1 MTISFQENVETLPHP
16 VRIAETSAP
25 FQVSGRW
32 EKMFLSADG
41 GRRRDRQ
48 TEGEKERHKDRQ
60 IDTQTD
66 RQTDSQT
73 DGKTDREKCIEADR

>member
-32 EKMFLSADG
+32 EKMERQAD
-41 GRRRDRQ
+41 RRRKRETYRQRDWHTDRPTDRQ
-48 TEGEKERHKDRQ
+48 RDRLTDRHTDRQ

-66 RQTDSQT
+66 R
-73 DGKTDREKCIEADR
+73 R

>member
-1 MTISFQENVETLPHP
+1 MTISFQENVEALPHP

-32 EKMFLSADG
+32 EKMLLSADG

-48 TEGEKERHKDRQ
+48 TEGEKERHTDRQIDRHTDRRTDRRRDRLTDRQ
-60 IDTQTD
+60 IDT
-66 RQTDSQT
+66 
-73 DGKTDREKCIEADR
+73 